1 VHNRSHDAH
10 ISRRIAELGR
20 HHLRSFPAAVTTAAA
35 AAAAAAADLHIND
48 HPRRRTTLSAHDERR
63 SGQED
68 TKQRNLF
75 FLLGLPKWKASSR
88 AQSVN
93 RACSC
98 SYHQALP
105 LWMFVP
111 VAAVATVVDIS
122 TFTESCGSK
131 SGAGVPGGHLPARV
145 QTMGTPG
152 ISCCCISARTRVSG
166 VIRRGSDDICSDEA
180 VHAAYQLIR
189 KTGP

>member
-48 HPRRRTTLSAHDERR
+48 HPRRRTTFSTHDERR
-63 SGQED
+63 SGQEG

-75 FLLGLPKWKASSR
+75 FLLGLPKWKASR

-93 RACSC
+93 CACSC
-98 SYHQALP
+98 SYLQALP
-105 LWMFVP
+105 FWIFVP

-122 TFTESCGSK
+122 TLTESCGSK

-166 VIRRGSDDICSDEA
+166 VIRRG
-180 VHAAYQLIR
+180 
-189 KTGP
+189 